1 MFFSLIKKMKEKTIL
16 DAIGNTPIIKLQ
28 NITKNSGHDFYAKL
42 EYLNPGGSYKDRI
55 AKYILDKAI
64 ETGKLKKGGTIVEC
78 TSGNTGIGIAIWAAV
93 NEFRCIFTIS
103 DKQSPD
109 KIALLKSFG
118 AKVVICPT
126 YVSPEDPRSYYSVA
140 KKIAAET
147 ENSYLIDQY
156 NNPLNREAHYHTTG
170 PEIYEQMQEELDI
183 ICFPAGTGGMV
194 TGTSQYLK
202 EKMGEKIKTVAVD
215 AKGSI
220 LKVHSETGKIT
231 DSHPY
236 LLEGVGADFI
246 PKNFD
251 YSVIDSWVEV
261 SDKDGFLTTRKLL
274 RLEGIYAGGSSGMC
288 LFGAMEFCK
297 QFGAKK
303 KILVVLCDS
312 GTRYVNK
319 LYSDVWMKDKG
330 FLA

>member
-1 MFFSLIKKMKEKTIL
+1 MKEKTIL

-28 NITKNSGHDFYAKL
+28 NITKNYDHDFYAKL

-78 TSGNTGIGIAIWAAV
+78 TSGNTGVGIAIWAAV
-93 NEFRCIFTIS
+93 NEFKCIFTIS

-109 KIALLKSFG
+109 KIDLLRNFG
-118 AKVVICPT
+118 AEVIICPAD
-126 YVSPEDPRSYYSVA
+126 VSPEDPKSYYSVA
-140 KKIAAET
+140 KKIANET

-202 EKMGEKIKTVAVD
+202 EKMGGKIKTVAVD

-220 LKVHSETGKIT
+220 LKKNAETGKMIEAQ
-231 DSHPY
+231 PY

-261 SDKDGFLTTRKLL
+261 SDKDGFLTARKLL
-274 RLEGIYAGGSSGMC
+274 CLEGIYAGGSSGMC

-319 LYSDVWMKDKG
+319 LYSDSWMKEKG